1 MSTLTNNPY
10 FLSKR
15 KAEEA
20 AWEFAK
26 EHKEVEVVVVN
37 PLYVLGP
44 TISGE
49 HLNQSLTNLKKL
61 LMGEQGMQ
69 HEYSRMGFVF
79 FFFFPAS

>member
-26 EHKEVEVVVVN
+26 EHKEIEVTVVN

-44 TISGE
+44 TVSGE
-49 HLNQSLTNLKKL
+49 HLNQSLTNIKRL
-61 LMGEQGMQ
+61 LLGEQGA
-69 HEYSRMGFVF
+69 SLVILFV
-79 FFFFPAS
+79 AILKRAHA